1 MENEKA
7 LMLGTAQ
14 TRFRKKFKKRQR
26 IRKFFGGLLWVLLML
41 VFLFSIFMCIF
52 RFSVSDTE
60 GMPAKVPQGS
70 VYVVNRLAFTIRE
83 PERGETAAV
92 QYGDTVKCLRVVGL
106 PGDNIDIQDGSVFIN
121 GKKAVEGYANG
132 ETYASVSH
140 LTVAADEYFM
150 LNDDRSNAQDSRTSE
165 IKKEDVIGS
174 EILSFQ
180 IPDYFRSETMCQNV
194 LSAVKET
201 AEWTDYV
208 ISLIGG

>member
-14 TRFRKKFKKRQR
+14 TRFRKKFKKRQK

-106 PGDNIDIQDGSVFIN
+106 PGDNIDIQDGSVFVN
-121 GKKAVEGYANG
+121 GKKTVEGYANG

-180 IPDYFRSETMCQNV
+180 IPDYFRSETMCQNI
-194 LSAVKET
+194 LSAVKGT